1 MAAAWTVKDSNGQ
14 LIDRFVAPSRIEVG
28 RKVVSARYDA
38 FRLQVSASY
47 RELFERALA
56 GVLERER
63 WQIVRVKGPGNPV
76 RRPQHAPVRV
86 GNQGELCAAALS

>member
-28 RKVVSARYDA
+28 RKVVPTRYDA

-47 RELFERALA
+47 RELFDRALA

-63 WQIVRVKGPGNPV
+63 WQIVRVNSRGNPL
-76 RRPQHAPVRV
+76 RRPQHAPTRA
-86 GNQGELCAAALS
+86 GNQGEVRAAALS

>member
-63 WQIVRVKGPGNPV
+63 WQIVRVKSPGNPV
-76 RRPQHAPVRV
+76 RRPQYAPVRV
-86 GNQGELCAAALS
+86 GIQSELCTAAFS